1 LLLVFLSRSGV
12 MRRTIGGNLERANPP
27 WRRLMRRG
35 DWIGFPIVAIG
46 VGLLQV
52 FRARVALSPAWDA
65 ACEAARP
72 PLLCAP
78 RAWLFWS
85 EYWGVWGGAALL
97 LGVFG
102 LAGRRLMPS
111 VAAVALGVAAV
122 LDGNVSFGLLGA
134 ALGAWAWI
142 GRLVTGAG

>member
-1 LLLVFLSRSGV
+1 MLALLSRSGV
-12 MRRTIGGNLERANPP
+12 MRRTIGGNPERANPP
-27 WRRLMRRG
+27 WRRPMRRG
-35 DWIGFPIVAIG
+35 EWIGIPIAAFG
-46 VGLLQV
+46 VGLLAV

-85 EYWGVWGGAALL
+85 EYWGLWGGAALL
-97 LGVFG
+97 LGVIG
-102 LAGRRLMPS
+102 LAGRRSAPS
-111 VAAVALGVAAV
+111 VAALALGVVAV

-142 GRLVTGAG
+142 GWLASR